1 MSASMIRSF
10 GRHCPFMKRTGT
22 AVPAQTHQL
31 NALVSRCPIMH
42 KATLSVNSAA
52 SEAVVAEPVSDPIT
66 PTPSVEHLLEPTV
79 FDAAAKEKAHEAY
92 QNLKRTHPEHVQHL
106 SACPVV
112 GEEWAKLQNVDAILR
127 SDVIPSAFDY
137 ENFFEKKINQKKD
150 DNSYRVFNNINRL
163 AKNFP
168 RAEGKEK
175 EDITVWCAND
185 YLGMSRHPV
194 VVDTMRDVLL
204 RHGAGSGGTRNI
216 SGNTRFHHAL
226 EDELADL
233 HRKDAALVFTSC
245 YVANDTTLQTL
256 AKTLPNC
263 VILSDE
269 QNHASMIAGVV
280 NSRAEKIIFKHNDP
294 VDLEKKLAAL
304 DPMRPKIVA
313 FESVYSMSGA
323 IAPIEEICD
332 VSHKYGALTFID
344 EVHAVG
350 MYGHRGAGVGEQLGD
365 HVMDKFDIVT
375 GTLGKAYGVI
385 GGYIAG
391 SERLVDTVRSY
402 GSGFIFTTSL
412 PPAVTAGAR
421 ASVAYLKN
429 SQVER
434 NGQRQHVRELK
445 TRLNELGVPMVE
457 SPGHIVPIWVG
468 DAKICRSISDKL
480 LQKHNIYVQSINYP
494 TVPMGQERLRVTP
507 TPAHSTD
514 LLDTFSEALLDVWN
528 DAGLSYLAPN
538 SQTCTRSMIN
548 PITARPL
555 TAEVY

>member
-1 MSASMIRSF
+1 MTSMIRSF
-10 GRHCPFMKRTGT
+10 GRHCPFMNRTGT
-22 AVPAQTHQL
+22 AIPSNPQ
-31 NALVSRCPIMH
+31 ALMSMVSRCPIMH
-42 KATLSVNSAA
+42 KATLASASA
-52 SEAVVAEPVSDPIT
+52 
-66 PTPSVEHLLEPTV
+66 EPTV
-79 FDAAAKEKAHEAY
+79 SIDEELKPLVFNAEEKKLAHEAY
-92 QNLKRTHPEHVQHL
+92 SNLKREHPDQIQPLAE
-106 SACPVV
+106 CPVMS
-112 GEEWAKLQNVDAILR
+112 EQKAKLQNEALLRQNNGQADAIQ
-127 SDVIPSAFDY
+127 PAFDY
-137 ENFFEKKINQKKD
+137 EGFFEKKIEQKKD
-150 DNSYRVFNNINRL
+150 DDSYRVFNNINRL
-163 AKNFP
+163 ARKFP
-168 RAEGKEK
+168 HAEGKNL

-204 RHGAGSGGTRNI
+204 KHGAGSGGTRNI
-216 SGNTRFHHAL
+216 SGNTRFHHEL
-226 EDELADL
+226 EHELADL

-294 VDLEKKLAAL
+294 VDLERKLAAL

-391 SERLVDTVRSY
+391 SARLVDTVRSY
-402 GSGFIFTTSL
+402 GSGFIFTTSI
-412 PPAVTAGAR
+412 PPAVAAGAS
-421 ASVAYLKN
+421 ASVKYLKN
-429 SQVER
+429 SQLER

-468 DAKICRSISDKL
+468 NAKTCRSISDQL
-480 LQKHNIYVQSINYP
+480 LAKHNIYVQSINYP
-494 TVPMGQERLRVTP
+494 TVPVGHERLRVTP
-507 TPAHSTD
+507 TPAHTTE
-514 LLDTFSEALLDVWN
+514 LLDKFSEALLDVWN
-528 DAGLSYLAPN
+528 DNGLSYLEPN

-548 PITARPL
+548 PILARHSV
-555 TAEVY
+555 AAH

>member
-1 MSASMIRSF
+1 MPSQ
-10 GRHCPFMKRTGT
+10 PK
-22 AVPAQTHQL
+22 QL

-42 KATLSVNSAA
+42 KATLTANSAA
-52 SEAVVAEPVSDPIT
+52 SEAVVDPVTPPVTPVPSLEELTEPA
-66 PTPSVEHLLEPTV
+66 V
-79 FDAAAKEKAHEAY
+79 FDADAKAKAHEAY
-92 QNLKRTHPEHVQHL
+92 QALKRTHPEHVQHL
-106 SACPVV
+106 NGCPVLH
-112 GEEWAKLQNVDAILR
+112 EEVAKLSNVDSILR
-127 SDVIPSAFDY
+127 SDALPAAFDY
-137 ENFFEKKINQKKD
+137 EGFFEKKINQKKD

-163 AKNFP
+163 AKRFP
-168 RAEGKEK
+168 RAEGKAK

-204 RHGAGSGGTRNI
+204 KHGAGSGGTRNI
-216 SGNTRFHHAL
+216 SGNTRFHHEL
-226 EDELADL
+226 EGELADL
-233 HRKDAALVFTSC
+233 HRKESALVFTSC

-263 VILSDE
+263 VILSDA

-294 VDLEKKLAAL
+294 VDLEQKLAAL

-350 MYGHRGAGVGEQLGD
+350 MYGHRGAGVGEQLGN

-421 ASVAYLKN
+421 ASVEYLKN

-468 DAKICRSISDKL
+468 DAKICRSISDKM
-480 LQKHNIYVQSINYP
+480 LQKHHIYVQSINYP
-494 TVPMGQERLRVTP
+494 TVPVGQERLRVTP
-507 TPAHSTD
+507 TPAHTTE
-514 LLDTFSEALLDVWN
+514 LLDTFSEALVDVWN
-528 DAGLSYLAPN
+528 EAGLEYLEPN
-538 SQTCTRSMIN
+538 SQTCTRSMID

-555 TAEVY
+555 TTEVC